1 MLALRLISLPLPVT
15 AIRVLNGFWEWLTW
29 PVLAFLV
36 RDWGRVRVLLGN
48 GFSAPLTDLPVSI
61 FWWIGPKRA
70 STRSV
75 GLNRTGPTSAFGGR
89 DNKCKTD
96 TPILESGKE
105 ILETIGVVY
114 CHLEFSCFTPL
125 DSFLSVFVFGAE
137 FLPRSRERH

>member
-1 MLALRLISLPLPVT
+1 VT
-15 AIRVLNGFWEWLTW
+15 IRVLNGFWEWLAW

-36 RDWGRVRVLLGN
+36 GL
-48 GFSAPLTDLPVSI
+48 
-61 FWWIGPKRA
+61 RA
-70 STRSV
+70 SEGLARQRILRPSHEPDGVNFLVDRAEESQYRSV

-105 ILETIGVVY
+105 ILETIAVVY

-137 FLPRSRERH
+137 FPPRGRERH